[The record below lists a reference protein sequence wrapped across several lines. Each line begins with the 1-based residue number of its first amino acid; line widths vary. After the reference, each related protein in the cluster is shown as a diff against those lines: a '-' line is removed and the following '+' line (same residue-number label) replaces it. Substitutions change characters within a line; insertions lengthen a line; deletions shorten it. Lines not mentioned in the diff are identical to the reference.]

1 MELEGTIGLTTSGQ
15 HGGERRSEP
24 QQASAEEIGV
34 EVAEEEEGAGATGK
48 AAGSRR
54 AAGESAAFLAVLSS
68 LAFPPSNE
76 PWQDPKAPDIKKFA
90 DLPLC
95 EATASGLR
103 ASHYEVLTDVQ
114 RAAIPLAIKGNDV
127 LGAAKTG
134 SGKTLAFLVPV
145 LEKLYHAQWTEYDGL
160 GALIISPTRELAI
173 QIFEVL
179 RKVGRFHYFSAGL
192 VIGGKS
198 LKEEADRLGR
208 MNILVCTP
216 GRMLQHLD
224 QTAGFDVNNL
234 QILVLD
240 EADRIMD
247 MGFQP
252 AVDALVEHLPK
263 TRQTLLF
270 SATQSK
276 RVSDLARLSL
286 KDPEYVSVHEAAP
299 TATPAT
305 LQQSYIVTPLT
316 EKLDTLWGFLRS
328 NLKSKIIVFLSSG
341 KQVRFV
347 YESFRRMQPGI
358 PLLHLHGR
366 QKQAARMEI
375 TSRFTSAKYSC
386 LFATDVVARGVDFP
400 AVDWVIQVDC
410 PEDADTYIHR
420 VGRTARYES
429 KGRAVLFL
437 EPSEEE
443 GFLKRLEQKKVPIQ
457 RVHVREK
464 KKKSIKN
471 ELQSLCFQ
479 SADVKYLGQ
488 KAFIS
493 YTRSVYLQKDKE
505 VFKFDQLDLDGFAA
519 SLGLPGTP
527 QIKFQK
533 GEDVKRLKNASRAA
547 MLSDSDTDSE
557 GEGGKKKKDQV
568 RTKYQ
573 KMAERQNQD
582 VLSTHYRKLLGED
595 EVQSDEEA
603 DFLSVKRV
611 LDGDAELDA
620 AAGDDKAADAQPKV
634 VKLGKSELVIDS
646 RRREK
651 LLKSK
656 KKLAKYM
663 EKGNKLIFDDEGNA
677 RPLYELQGEED
688 FQREGPAEQLR
699 QKFVE
704 AEAAKVMEA
713 DVEDKQLAK
722 KRLKEK
728 RERRKARERG
738 EELERKGGA
747 GGPLPQLEVADGEG
761 EADEDPLALLRSL
774 PIAGQGG
781 DESEVESEEEEKEDR
796 EPPRKRAKKWF
807 EDGSDEDEEEE
818 RRESKRRKGGRK
830 VIEMAQE
837 PDTLEDLEALAAGLL
852 ED

>member
-1 MELEGTIGLTTSGQ
+1 M
-15 HGGERRSEP
+15 
-24 QQASAEEIGV
+24 
-34 EVAEEEEGAGATGK
+34 
-48 AAGSRR
+48 AAGSTKDGLPHRKKPIPKKAEAKSLKR
-54 AAGESAAFLAVLSS
+54 KRGEEDLGKLKAAVEQL
-68 LAFPPSNE
+68 
-76 PWQDPKAPDIKKFA
+76 DPKSADIKNFT

-95 EATASGLR
+95 EATATGLR
-103 ASHYEVLTDVQ
+103 ASHFEVLTDIQ
-114 RAAIPLAIKGNDV
+114 RAAIPLALKGSDI

-145 LEKLYHAQWTEYDGL
+145 LEKLFHAKWTEYDGL
-160 GALIISPTRELAI
+160 GALIISPTRELAV

-179 RKVGRFHYFSAGL
+179 RKIGRNHYFSAGL

-198 LKEEADRLGR
+198 LKEEAERLGR

-247 MGFQP
+247 MGFQS

-286 KDPEYVSVHEAAP
+286 KDPEYVSAHEAAP
-299 TATPAT
+299 SATPTT
-305 LQQSYIVTPLT
+305 LQQSYIVTPLA
-316 EKLDTLWGFLRS
+316 EKLDTLWGFLRT

-347 YESFRRMQPGI
+347 FESFKRMQPGI

-366 QKQAARMEI
+366 QKQVARMEI
-375 TSRFTSAKYSC
+375 TSRFSSAKYAC

-420 VGRTARYES
+420 VGRTARYQS

-443 GFLKRLEQKKVPIQ
+443 GFLKRLEHKKVPIK
-457 RVHVREK
+457 RVNVREN

-471 ELQSLCFQ
+471 ELQSYNFQ
-479 SADVKYLGQ
+479 SPDLKYLGQ

-493 YTRSVYLQKDKE
+493 YTRSIYLQKDKE
-505 VFKFDQLDLDGFAA
+505 VFKFNELDLDGFAE
-519 SLGLPGTP
+519 SLGLPGAP

-533 GEDVKRLKNASRAA
+533 GEDIKGIKNAPRAV
-547 MLSDSDTDSE
+547 LSSDSESE
-557 GEGGKKKKDQV
+557 SDAEGGKRKKDKEQV

-582 VLSTHYRKLLGED
+582 VLSSHYRKLIAED
-595 EVQSDEEA
+595 ENGLTAGGGGGSDDEA

-611 LDGDAELDA
+611 LADDAQIDA
-620 AAGDDKAADAQPKV
+620 AAGGDDKEQQQPAGANAEPKV
-634 VKLGKSELVIDS
+634 VKLGKSELIIDS
-646 RRREK
+646 HRREK
-651 LLKSK
+651 LLRSK

-663 EKGNKLIFDDEGNA
+663 DKGSKLVFDDDGNA
-677 RPLYELQGEED
+677 HPIYELQDEED
-688 FQREGPAEQLR
+688 FAQEGPADRLR
-699 QKFVE
+699 RQFVE
-704 AEAAKVMEA
+704 AETEKVKEA

-722 KRLKEK
+722 QRRKEK
-728 RERRKARERG
+728 RERQKARER
-738 EELERKGGA
+738 EELGLAPREGLA
-747 GGPLPQLEVADGEG
+747 AQLDGDG
-761 EADEDPLALLRSL
+761 DGDDPLALLRSL
-774 PIAGQGG
+774 PIAGHDETG
-781 DESEVESEEEEKEDR
+781 DEDEEEDK
-796 EPPRKRAKKWF
+796 EPPRKKAKKWF
-807 EDGSDEDEEEE
+807 QDNSEDEEEE
-818 RRESKRRKGGRK
+818 RRNTKKKGGK
-830 VIEMAQE
+830 KIIEMAHE
-837 PDTLEDLEALAAGLL
+837 PDNLEDLETLAAGLL